1 MTTRR
6 DGCVLKISIATA
18 TLVSGA
24 CFAQSPTFSVQV
36 LHNISSQESLD
47 QSPLVYGINN
57 AGEAVGVVG
66 GASVCERG
74 CPAIWHDGIPT
85 PLDLLPGTIG
95 GQALGINDSGQI
107 IGSMIVNN
115 LVWVGVIWT
124 NGTPTVLPGPDSQR
138 VTTYPTA
145 LNDAGQVTGIAT
157 TWDGY
162 DEEPIVWNGLTP
174 TVLGPA
180 PDCPTSQPAGINDN
194 GLIVGGTTC
203 TPGDNPD
210 GAGAVV
216 WRGTTAALLPSVKSS
231 QAAPDSIALAVN
243 SAGLIVGTA
252 INAAGAFH
260 AAAWANRV
268 LTDLGTLKTGI
279 VSSATAVNSQGII
292 VGDSATLSNVGQHAA
307 LWSHNGG
314 APFDLNALISTADA
328 EAFELV
334 EATGINDSCAIV
346 VNGFHRK
353 TNAVEAFLLT
363 LTDPS
368 QCVAGMQVHAAR

>member
-1 MTTRR
+1 
-6 DGCVLKISIATA
+6 
-18 TLVSGA
+18 
-24 CFAQSPTFSVQV
+24 VQV
-36 LHNISSQESLD
+36 LHNISSQGSLD
-47 QSPLVYGINN
+47 QSPIVYGINN
-57 AGEAVGVVG
+57 AGEAVGLVG

-85 PLDLLPGTIG
+85 PLASLPGTIG
-95 GQALGINDSGQI
+95 GQALGINSSGQI

-115 LVWVGVIWT
+115 LVSVGVVWT
-124 NGTPTVLPGPDSQR
+124 NGTPTVLPGPDSQH

-145 LNDAGQVTGIAT
+145 LNDAGQVTGVAT
-157 TWDGY
+157 DWDDN
-162 DEEPIVWNGLTP
+162 DEEPIVWDGLTP

-180 PDCPTSQPAGINDN
+180 PGCPVSQPTGINDN

-203 TPGDNPD
+203 IPGDNPD

-216 WRGTTAALLPSVKSS
+216 WKGTIATLLPSVKSS

-243 SAGLIVGTA
+243 NTGLIVGTA

-268 LTDLGTLKTGI
+268 LTDLGTLKTGT
-279 VSSATAVNSQGII
+279 VSSASAVNSQGII
-292 VGDSATLSNVGQHAA
+292 VGESATLSNVGQHAA

-328 EAFELV
+328 EAFELT
-334 EATGINDSCAIV
+334 EATGINDSCTIV
-346 VNGFHRK
+346 VNGLDRK
-353 TNAVEAFLLT
+353 THAVEAFLLT
-363 LTDPS
+363 LIDAS
-368 QCVAGMQVHAAR
+368 NCVNGL

>member
-1 MTTRR
+1 MKRTTSAKRR
-6 DGCVLKISIATA
+6 SRLFAFGA
-18 TLVSGA
+18 TLLSGA

-36 LHNISSQESLD
+36 LHNISSQPSGGES
-47 QSPLVYGINN
+47 PVVYGINN

-66 GASVCERG
+66 SSSVCDWG
-74 CPAIWHDGIPT
+74 CPAIWHDGIPAV
-85 PLDLLPGTIG
+85 LASVPGTIG

-107 IGSMIVNN
+107 IGSMVVNN
-115 LVWVGVIWT
+115 LLSVGVIWT
-124 NGTPTVLPGPDSQR
+124 NGTPAVLHGPDSQH
-138 VTTYPTA
+138 VITYPTA
-145 LNDAGQVTGIAT
+145 LNDAGQVTGITT

-180 PDCPTSQPAGINDN
+180 PDCPASQPTAINDN

-203 TPGDNPD
+203 TPADNPD

-216 WRGTTAALLPSVKSS
+216 WRGTTATLLPAVKSS
-231 QAAPDSIALAVN
+231 NAAPDSIALAVN
-243 SAGLIVGTA
+243 NTGLIVGTA

-260 AAAWANRV
+260 AAAWANHV
-268 LTDLGTLKTGI
+268 LTDLGTLKTGT
-279 VSSATAVNSQGII
+279 VSSASAVNSQGII

-328 EAFELV
+328 EAFELT
-334 EATGINDSCAIV
+334 ESTGINDSCSIV
-346 VNGFHRK
+346 VNGLDRK
-353 TNAVEAFLLT
+353 THAFEAFLLT
-363 LTDPS
+363 LNDS
-368 QCVAGMQVHAAR
+368 SMCVDGM